1 MRCLERMNNAL
12 PASQLRAEIAAHLP
26 ALRARA
32 LRLCRNGADA
42 NDLLQDVME
51 RALRFEAS
59 WQPGSNLRAWLH
71 QILFSV
77 FVTRTRSRRRER
89 KALEWLTT
97 DPCAWTRPDAPPVMR
112 ALTARV
118 VGAIEGLPAPFADAV
133 KLVDLGEL
141 TYREAAE
148 ALDVPVGTIMS
159 RLSRGRRLLA
169 AALDEP
175 RLAAA

>member
-1 MRCLERMNNAL
+1 MKTST
-12 PASQLRAEIAAHLP
+12 PTSQLRGEIASHLP

-42 NDLLQDVME
+42 SDLLQDVVE
-51 RALRFEAS
+51 RALRFEAT
-59 WQPGSNLRAWLH
+59 WQPGTNLRAWLH

-77 FVTRTRSRRRER
+77 FVTRTRVRRRER
-89 KALEWLTT
+89 RALESLTT
-97 DPCAWTRPDAPPVMR
+97 DPCAWTRPDAPPVITS
-112 ALTARV
+112 LGPRV
-118 VGAIEGLPAPFADAV
+118 VGAIEALPPRFGEAV

-169 AALDEP
+169 AALEEP
-175 RLAAA
+175 KLAAA